1 MEAGLSEAEE
11 VARSRQ
17 LWGFDRELQDVPR
30 IHDSFLDSISF
41 NFIQFGYGSIP
52 IDTFLV
58 G

>member
-41 NFIQFGYGSIP
+41 NLGMGQHPFTSYFG
-52 IDTFLV
+52 V
-58 G
+58 H